1 MQWKFLSSDYML
13 FGIGTSSSHSYP
25 VAFTANR
32 SVQLSLVNM
41 NGVLDWD
48 SLTSSLVVAT
58 KTGSLIFS
66 SNYYEFELEN
76 PYDNQNIKA
85 VCVSRVCGIVVTLS
99 QQYLQVWDIFRD
111 VDGMRVN
118 PVHTVLTTS
127 SAKSLYLNRTDDTC
141 FVGLENGK
149 VVTLTIGICANAVP
163 LPRYAVAPYAD
174 VGSCVTSIA
183 GVSGKWLLFGTDSGT
198 VRVVHYQTQKLIE
211 KVKGPKSASM
221 VSRICVIPSSASSPA
236 EAPPS
241 FVVCYDTCSISVV
254 SRGSSVVC
262 TVDLPSPAN
271 YVFAVSTSSDVSPL
285 LVQTS
290 DNQLLRLVGP
300 KWSHSTNM
308 LEEAKCLALFPG
320 NETSAILSLEQDGL
334 TTTLRQYEIESGLG
348 PLKST
353 RPSCAVGSLT
363 LGSLGRQPVASISLP
378 RTEASLE
385 PNLIRLCNFL
395 REITPDSTN
404 RFVFDYN
411 AGLWEGMVASIFNG
425 PSEVAFTIYTQTSAL
440 VVGRVPIAC
449 PSMSV
454 LSSSSISILGPDK
467 WSIVLGF
474 SSGQVGVVDS
484 FLDFPNPQ
492 FRWKPMRL
500 LESAE
505 SVHSGAKITSVD
517 RSMMDG
523 NIVVSLDENGMV
535 CFSRLDTESVTP
547 AHVVIAGEGG
557 SCFPNPANNTCYICM
572 SDGIVEAV
580 KVPRIK
586 RDGSEDIYDSSVWDA
601 TTITAESLPLEG
613 RFVAA
618 FPQDGVAVRETG
630 IVLMNF
636 PSKGVSKI
644 SKIIISDSKIRCAE
658 IKTVEGR
665 KFVVVLTDQGVA
677 AYDAADGFC
686 VFQRPLQTI
695 AGATLLKTMHVFEF
709 GVALTPLLF
718 ADRSK
723 ALSATDTIIRAAQ
736 KRLKYPVI
744 RSTPLLV
751 EESIKKEGTHE
762 SGKSGGSEKKGFFKK
777 IFKSSKHE
785 EEKFKPTDAHIREA
799 RDQLAKNLE
808 KMAKLQDDADEM
820 QNASADFLK
829 LATNLNNS
837 FRGGPTKEK
846 KKKFGIF

>member
-1 MQWKFLSSDYML
+1 ML
-13 FGIGTSSSHSYP
+13 FGLGTSSSHSYP
-25 VAFTANR
+25 VAFTSNR
-32 SVQLSLVNM
+32 SAQLSLANM
-41 NGVLDWD
+41 SGALDWD
-48 SLTSSLVVAT
+48 SVTSSLVVAT
-58 KTGSLIFS
+58 NTGSLIFS
-66 SNYYEFELEN
+66 SNNYEFELDN
-76 PYDNQNIKA
+76 PFDNQNMQR
-85 VCVSRVCGIVVTLS
+85 VCLSRVYGIVVTLS
-99 QQYLQVWDIFRD
+99 QQHIQVWDLFRD

-118 PVHTVLTTS
+118 PVHTVVTT
-127 SAKSLYLNRTDDTC
+127 ACPKSLYLNRSDDTC

-149 VVTLTIGICANAVP
+149 VVTLTLGICANAVP

-174 VGSCVTSIA
+174 VGSCVTAIS
-183 GVSGKWLLFGTDSGT
+183 GVSGKWLLFGTESGS
-198 VRVVHYQTQKLIE
+198 VRVVQYETQKLIE

-221 VSRICVIPSSASSPA
+221 VTRICVIPSSASSPVD
-236 EAPPS
+236 APPS
-241 FVVCYDTCSISVV
+241 FVVCYGTCAITVV
-254 SRGSSVVC
+254 SRGSSSVC
-262 TVDLPSPAN
+262 TVESLPSPAK
-271 YVFAVSTSSDVSPL
+271 YVFAVSTSSDISPL
-285 LVQTS
+285 IVQTS

-300 KWSHSTNM
+300 KWSHSTFM

-320 NETSAILSLEQDGL
+320 EETSAILSLEQDGL

-353 RPSCAVGSLT
+353 RPSCAVGSLS

-378 RTEASLE
+378 RADARLE

-395 REITPDSTN
+395 REITPVSTD

-411 AGLWEGMVASIFNG
+411 GGLWEGIVASIFNA
-425 PSEVAFTIYTQTSAL
+425 PSEVAFTIYTQNSAL
-440 VVGRVPIAC
+440 VVGRVPISC
-449 PSMSV
+449 SPMSV
-454 LSSSSISILGPDK
+454 LSAFSVSILGPDK
-467 WSIVLGF
+467 WSLVLGF
-474 SSGQVGVVDS
+474 SSGQVGVVES

-492 FRWKPMRL
+492 FLWKPMRL
-500 LESAE
+500 LEAAE

-523 NIVVSLDENGMV
+523 NIVVSVDENGMV
-535 CFSRLDTESVTP
+535 CFSRLDTEAVTP
-547 AHVVIAGEGG
+547 AHVAIAGEGG
-557 SCFPNPANNTCYICM
+557 SCFSNPANNTCYICM
-572 SDGIVEAV
+572 GDGIVEAV

-601 TTITAESLPLEG
+601 STITAESLPLEG

-618 FPQDGVAVRETG
+618 FPPDGIAVRETG
-630 IVLMNF
+630 IVLMTF

-644 SKIIISDSKIRCAE
+644 SKIIISDSTIRCAE
-658 IKTVEGR
+658 IATVECR
-665 KFVVVLTDQGVA
+665 KFVVVLTDKGVS

-686 VFQRPLQTI
+686 VFQRPLETI

-723 ALSATDTIIRAAQ
+723 GLSATDTIIRAAQ
-736 KRLKYPVI
+736 KKLKYPVI

-751 EESIKKEGTHE
+751 EESIKKEGTNE
-762 SGKSGGSEKKGFFKK
+762 SGKSGGSGKKGFFKK
-777 IFKSSKHE
+777 IFKSSKNE
-785 EEKFKPTDAHIREA
+785 EDKFKPTDAHIREA

-837 FRGGPTKEK
+837 FGGGPKKEK